1 MTIKWEHFAKR
12 RNLNLEQF
20 KDHLSYD
27 QFVKWCRQRNVEPV
41 SELEFSKKTQ
51 KDQIVEHTESTLKK
65 YRKDKL
71 LQMAADLDI
80 DLQGKETKKDLVK
93 LILNNT
99 SD

>member
-41 SELEFSKKTQ
+41 LQSEFSKKTQ
-51 KDQIVEHTESTLKK
+51 MEHIVEHTESTLKRH
-65 YRKDKL
+65 RKDKL
-71 LQMAADLDI
+71 VQIAVDLGI
-80 DLQGKETKKDLVK
+80 DLEGRETKKDLVK

-99 SD
+99 AA